1 MSGPFALSTLTLVAL
16 GGAAGC
22 VLRYV
27 TVVGAARVLG
37 TGFPWGTLAVNVLG
51 SFAMGLFFVWLTS
64 RGLMRLS
71 PLLLAG
77 LLGGFTT
84 FSAYSL
90 DALLLW
96 ERGQAAL
103 AAVYAGASVVLS
115 VAAVA
120 AGAAA
125 MRGWLAWA

>member
-1 MSGPFALSTLTLVAL
+1 MSGPFAPSTLALVAL

-22 VLRYV
+22 VLRHV
-27 TVVGAARVLG
+27 TVVGAARVFG

-51 SFAMGLFFVWLTS
+51 SFAMGLLFVWLTS
-64 RGLMRLS
+64 RGLMRVS

-90 DALLLW
+90 DTLLLW

-103 AAVYAGASVVLS
+103 AANSPSNQGRSFFAQ
-115 VAAVA
+115 
-120 AGAAA
+120 
-125 MRGWLAWA
+125 